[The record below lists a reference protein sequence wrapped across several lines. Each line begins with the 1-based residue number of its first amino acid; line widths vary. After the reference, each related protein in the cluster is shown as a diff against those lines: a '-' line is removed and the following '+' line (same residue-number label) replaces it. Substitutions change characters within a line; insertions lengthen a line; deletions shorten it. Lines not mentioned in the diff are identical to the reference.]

1 MAGAKQY
8 DIDMVNGALAPKIIR
23 FALPLMAASII
34 QLFFNAADVMVVGKF
49 VGDASQ
55 AAVTSTASLITLL
68 INLFLGLGVGV
79 NVTVARVL
87 GEGST
92 SRISAVVH
100 TAVTMGLL
108 AGSVMMLVGEL
119 IAPVLLRVMGSPE
132 NIIGLSVLY
141 LRIYFIGLPGELVY
155 NFGSALLRARGDT
168 RRPMYFLTTA
178 GVINV
183 LLNLIFVILFRW
195 DVAGVA
201 VATVISKYISAL
213 LVIRCLM
220 HESGGMHFDP
230 AQLGIDFRAMK
241 EICRVGIPA
250 GLQASMFS
258 IANVTIQA
266 SVNSMGDIVMAGSG
280 AAANIGGF
288 VYTTGNA
295 FYHSC
300 MTFTSQNYGAG
311 KAERVNR
318 VYRWCTLFGMA
329 FPLVVGGSAY
339 LFGPQV
345 LSLYTNDPAVIAAGM
360 QRLLMATAFNFLAGF
375 MESASGV
382 LRGLGRSMLPM
393 IVTLLGTCGLRIA
406 WVFTVFP
413 LYRTP
418 LALFACM
425 PISWAITG
433 LVLFASFFA
442 VRKKVYA
449 QIDERLAPRS

>member
-1 MAGAKQY
+1 MSAEKRY
-8 DIDMVNGALAPKIIR
+8 DIDMVNGPLAPKIIR

-55 AAVTSTASLITLL
+55 AAVTSTTSLITLMV
-68 INLFLGLGVGV
+68 NLFLGLGAGV
-79 NVTVARVL
+79 NVIVARAL
-87 GEGST
+87 GEGNP
-92 SRISAVVH
+92 SRIRAVVH

-108 AGSVMMLVGEL
+108 AGTVMMLVGEVF
-119 IAPVLLRVMGSPE
+119 APDLLNLMGSPG
-132 NIIGLSVLY
+132 NIIRLSVLY

-168 RRPMYFLTTA
+168 RRPMYYLTLS
-178 GVINV
+178 GVVNV
-183 LLNLIFVILFRW
+183 ILNLIFVIWFHW

-201 VATVISKYISAL
+201 AATVISKYISAG
-213 LVIRCLM
+213 LVLRCLT
-220 HESGGMHFDP
+220 HESGTMHFDP
-230 AQLGIDFRAMK
+230 ALLGIDVGVLK
-241 EICRVGIPA
+241 DICRVGIPA
-250 GLQASMFS
+250 GLQASVFA

-280 AAANIGGF
+280 AAANINGF

-311 KAERVNR
+311 KPERVDR
-318 VYRWCTLFGMA
+318 VYRWCVLFGMA
-329 FPLVVGGSAY
+329 FPLVLGGSAC

-345 LSLYTNDPAVIAAGM
+345 LSLYSNDPVVIAAGM
-360 QRLLMATAFNFLAGF
+360 HRLLLASGFNFLAGF
-375 MESASGV
+375 MDATSGV

-393 IVTLLGTCGLRIA
+393 VVSLVGSCGVRIA

-413 LYRTP
+413 IYRTP
-418 LALFACM
+418 QALFVCM
-425 PISWAITG
+425 PISWAVTG
-433 LVLFASFFA
+433 FVLFVSFFI
-442 VRKKVYA
+442 VRKKAYA
-449 QIDERLAPRS
+449 QIGDRAA

>member
-1 MAGAKQY
+1 MAAKQY
-8 DIDMVNGALAPKIIR
+8 DIDMVNGSLAPKIIR

-49 VGDASQ
+49 VGDTSQ
-55 AAVTSTASLITLL
+55 AAVTSTASLVTLL

-79 NVTVARVL
+79 NVTVARAL

-92 SRISAVVH
+92 SRVSAVVH
-100 TAVTMGLL
+100 TAVTVGLL
-108 AGSVMMLVGEL
+108 AGGVMMLIGEVF
-119 IAPVLLRVMGSPE
+119 APVLLRLMGSPE

-141 LRIYFIGLPGELVY
+141 LRVYFIGLPGELVY

-168 RRPMYFLTTA
+168 RRPMYFLTMS
-178 GVINV
+178 GIINV
-183 LLNLIFVILFRW
+183 LLNLIFVIAFHW

-201 VATVISKYISAL
+201 AATAISKYLSAI
-213 LVIRCLM
+213 LVVRCLM
-220 HESGGMHFDP
+220 HETGNMHFDP
-230 AQLGIDFRAMK
+230 ARLSIDFGALK
-241 EICRVGIPA
+241 DICRVGIPA
-250 GLQASMFS
+250 GLQASMFA

-280 AAANIGGF
+280 AAANVGGF

-311 KAERVNR
+311 KLERVDR
-318 VYRWCTLFGMA
+318 VYGWCMLFGMA
-329 FPLVVGGSAY
+329 FPLVMGGSAY

-345 LSLYTNDPAVIAAGM
+345 LSLYSNDPAVIAAGM
-360 QRLLMATAFNFLAGF
+360 HRLLMATAFNFLAGF
-375 MESASGV
+375 MEANSGV
-382 LRGLGRSMLPM
+382 LRGLGRSTLPM
-393 IVTLLGTCGLRIA
+393 LVTLIGTCGVRVG

-418 LALFACM
+418 GALFACM

-433 LVLFASFFA
+433 LVLLVCFFV

-449 QIDERLAPRS
+449 RMAERVAQ

>member
-1 MAGAKQY
+1 MAGTKRY
-8 DIDMVNGALAPKIIR
+8 DIDMVNGPLAGKIIR

-55 AAVTSTASLITLL
+55 AAVTSTASLVTLMV
-68 INLFLGLGVGV
+68 NLFLGLGVGV
-79 NVTVARVL
+79 NVTVARAL
-87 GEGST
+87 GEGNT
-92 SRISAVVH
+92 SRIGAVVH
-100 TAVTMGLL
+100 TAVTMSFL
-108 AGSVMMLVGEL
+108 AGIMMMLIGEVF
-119 IAPVLLRVMGSPE
+119 APAVLRLMGSPE

-168 RRPMYFLTTA
+168 RRPMYYLTTA

-201 VATVISKYISAL
+201 AATIISKYISAG

-220 HESGGMHFDP
+220 HESGTMHFDP
-230 AQLGIDFRAMK
+230 ARLGIDFGVMK
-241 EICRVGIPA
+241 DICRVGVPA
-250 GLQASMFS
+250 GLQASMFA

-280 AAANIGGF
+280 AASNVNGF

-300 MTFTSQNYGAG
+300 MTFASQNYGAG
-311 KAERVNR
+311 KPERVDR
-318 VYRWCTLFGMA
+318 VYGWCVLFGMV
-329 FPLVVGGSAY
+329 FPLVIGGSVC

-345 LSLYTNDPAVIAAGM
+345 LSLYSSDPAVIEAGM
-360 QRLLMATAFNFLAGF
+360 HRLLMASGFNFLAGF
-375 MESASGV
+375 MEATSGV

-393 IVTLLGTCGLRIA
+393 IVTLVGTCGLRIA

-413 LYRTP
+413 IYRTP
-418 LALFACM
+418 GVLFACM
-425 PISWAITG
+425 PISWVVTG
-433 LVLFASFFA
+433 SVLFISFFV
-442 VRKKVYA
+442 VRKKAYA
-449 QIDERLAPRS
+449 RIGERAAK

>member
-1 MAGAKQY
+1 MAAKQY
-8 DIDMVNGALAPKIIR
+8 DIDMVNGSLAPKIIR

-55 AAVTSTASLITLL
+55 AAVTSTASLVTLL

-79 NVTVARVL
+79 NVTVARAL

-92 SRISAVVH
+92 SRVGAVVH
-100 TAVTMGLL
+100 TAVTVGLL
-108 AGSVMMLVGEL
+108 AGVVMMLVGEVF
-119 IAPVLLRVMGSPE
+119 APVLLRLMGSPE

-141 LRIYFIGLPGELVY
+141 LRVYFIGLPGELVY

-168 RRPMYFLTTA
+168 RRPMYFLTMS
-178 GVINV
+178 GIINV
-183 LLNLIFVILFRW
+183 LLNLIFVIAFHW

-201 VATVISKYISAL
+201 AATVISKYISAI
-213 LVIRCLM
+213 LVVRCLM
-220 HESGGMHFDP
+220 HETGHMHFDP
-230 AQLGIDFRAMK
+230 ARLGIDVEALK
-241 EICRVGIPA
+241 DICRVGVPA

-280 AAANIGGF
+280 AAANVGGF

-311 KAERVNR
+311 KPERVDR
-318 VYRWCTLFGMA
+318 VYGWCMLFGMA

-345 LSLYTNDPAVIAAGM
+345 LSLYSNDPAVIAAGM
-360 QRLLMATAFNFLAGF
+360 HRLLMATAFNFLAGF
-375 MESASGV
+375 MEANSGV
-382 LRGLGRSMLPM
+382 LRGLGRSTLPM
-393 IVTLLGTCGLRIA
+393 IVTLIGTCGVRVG

-418 LALFACM
+418 GALFACM

-433 LVLFASFFA
+433 FVLLVCFFV
-442 VRKKVYA
+442 VRKKAYA
-449 QIDERLAPRS
+449 RIGERAAK